1 MWGHTYVRGAFLIFR
16 NTHAQHRDSKGTGN
30 RLAFIGETCETNLSI
45 SPPGGSAKWLE
56 LFLPAV
62 PRLLHHVLRNQGPCC
77 PFHAPHSCIYLLIA
91 LARMRLGVAVQVGTI
106 RHTQSRERVEV
117 GARFSRG
124 PFHGVCVSLAH
135 LLPTLTKRIL
145 PSAPEYLTSKGWV
158 APRLVRR
165 LDVRVLSRQICLP
178 LHLFGGSCCLA
189 QLVFFSTVNFP
200 LQLEHSLMHW
210 GYRPRRSLL
219 WIL

>member
-1 MWGHTYVRGAFLIFR
+1 MAGTVPPLHPALTASRVKKPGTVLSFSRPSLMYLFAHCTCADASGRGGASGHHQA
-16 NTHAQHRDSKGTGN
+16 HA
-30 RLAFIGETCETNLSI
+30 
-45 SPPGGSAKWLE
+45 
-56 LFLPAV
+56 V
-62 PRLLHHVLRNQGPCC
+62 
-77 PFHAPHSCIYLLIA
+77 
-91 LARMRLGVAVQVGTI
+91 
-106 RHTQSRERVEV
+106 ERVEV
-117 GARFSRG
+117 GARFSR
-124 PFHGVCVSLAH
+124 VCVSLAH

-145 PSAPEYLTSKGWV
+145 PSAPEYLTSKGWI

-189 QLVFFSTVNFP
+189 PFVFFSTVNLP